1 MHTRRFQNVDNLFSF
16 LFVWLNVQNSY
27 RYVMRKNIKTYKGMM
42 IFETNYPVYR
52 VSYIHKR
59 LILMSRSVED
69 IYTARLSIQPNHKLS
84 LLTINKNVC

>member
-1 MHTRRFQNVDNLFSF
+1 
-16 LFVWLNVQNSY
+16 
-27 RYVMRKNIKTYKGMM
+27 MM

-59 LILMSRSVED
+59 FILMSRSAED
-69 IYTARLSIQPNHKLS
+69 VYTARLSIQPNHKLS